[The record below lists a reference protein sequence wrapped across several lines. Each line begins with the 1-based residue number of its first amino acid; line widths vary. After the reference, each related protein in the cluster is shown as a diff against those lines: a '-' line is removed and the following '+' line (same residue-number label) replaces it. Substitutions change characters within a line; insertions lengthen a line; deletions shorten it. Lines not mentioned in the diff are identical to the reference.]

1 MASDLI
7 ATRNSHSHLHSCRSQ
22 EHSKWRRNIKSKHAW
37 FATQDFWPEPAAVFV
52 GAFQG
57 SLSIS
62 RHPVTPGGPTERGV
76 PKNYANCRFHL
87 MTWWMLQCYSY
98 IISNIHITYC
108 HILYAI
114 LVCVLKL
121 RPLDLDPLC
130 HRPSA
135 SPSVRGHL
143 VALKCDL
150 SLSFIDSFDL
160 TIQPSNF
167 WISSRQNG
175 KTRSFT

>member
-121 RPLDLDPLC
+121 QASWFGSTLPPAKCESKCSGPPGCIEVWLVPVI
-130 HRPSA
+130 HR
-135 SPSVRGHL
+135 
-143 VALKCDL
+143 
-150 SLSFIDSFDL
+150 FIWSYNTTF
-160 TIQPSNF
+160 
-167 WISSRQNG
+167 
-175 KTRSFT
+175 